1 MPMYSRILIATD
13 GSELSDK
20 AVDQGLALA
29 KAVGAKVTVVRVT
42 SQPAPMVYEGIMVA
56 VPTEEIRAEIAKS
69 VEAYFATLR
78 GKAGTLGV
86 DAETIHIENDFPWQS
101 IIDAAR
107 DKGAGL
113 IVMASHGRRGLSA
126 VLLGSETQKVLTHST
141 IPVLVC
147 R

>member
-1 MPMYSRILIATD
+1 MYGRILIATD

-29 KAVGAKVTVVRVT
+29 KAVGAKVTILRVT
-42 SQPAPMVYEGIMVA
+42 SQPAPMVYEGIVVA
-56 VPTEEIRAEIAKS
+56 LPVEEIADEIAKN
-69 VEAYFATLR
+69 VEKYFVTLR
-78 GKAGTLGV
+78 AKASNIGV
-86 DAETIHIENDFPWQS
+86 DAETIQIENDFPWQV
-101 IIDAAR
+101 IIDTAR
-107 DKGAGL
+107 DKGAAL

>member
-1 MPMYSRILIATD
+1 MYGRILIATD
-13 GSELSDK
+13 GSDLSEK

-29 KAVGAKVTVVRVT
+29 KAVGAKVTILRVT
-42 SQPAPMVYEGIMVA
+42 SQPAPIVYEGVMVA
-56 VPTEEIRAEIAKS
+56 LPVDEISEEIAKS
-69 VEAYFATLR
+69 VEKYFVTLR
-78 GKAGTLGV
+78 SKAGALGI
-86 DAETIHIENDFPWQS
+86 DPETIQIENDFPWQV
-101 IIDAAR
+101 IIDTAR

-113 IVMASHGRRGLSA
+113 IVMASHGRRGISA

>member
-1 MPMYSRILIATD
+1 MYGRILIATD

-29 KAVGAKVTVVRVT
+29 KAVGAKVTIVRVT
-42 SQPAPMVYEGIMVA
+42 SQPAPLVYEGVVVA
-56 VPTEEIRAEIAKS
+56 LPTEEIREDIAKS
-69 VEAYFATLR
+69 VEKYFVAVR
-78 GKAGTLGV
+78 SKAGALGV
-86 DAETIHIENDFPWQS
+86 DAETIQLENDFPWQV
-101 IIDAAR
+101 IIDTAR

>member
-1 MPMYSRILIATD
+1 MFGRILIATD
-13 GSELSDK
+13 GSELSDR

-29 KAVGAKVTVVRVT
+29 KAVSAKVTILRVT
-42 SQPAPMVYEGIMVA
+42 SQPAPVVYEGIMVA
-56 VPTEEIRAEIAKS
+56 LPVDEITQEIAKS
-69 VEAYFATLR
+69 VEKYFVTLR
-78 GKAGTLGV
+78 GKATALGV
-86 DAETIHIENDFPWQS
+86 EAETVQVENDFPWQV
-101 IIDAAR
+101 IIDTAR

>member
-1 MPMYSRILIATD
+1 MFGCILIATD
-13 GSELSDK
+13 GSELSDR

-29 KAVGAKVTVVRVT
+29 KAVGAKVTILRVT
-42 SQPAPMVYEGIMVA
+42 SQPAPVVYEGIMVA
-56 VPTEEIRAEIAKS
+56 LPVDEITQEIAKS
-69 VEAYFATLR
+69 VEKYFVTLR
-78 GKAGTLGV
+78 AKATALGI
-86 DAETIHIENDFPWQS
+86 DAETVQVENDFPWQV
-101 IIDAAR
+101 IIDTAR

>member
-1 MPMYSRILIATD
+1 MFGRILIATD
-13 GSELSDK
+13 GSELSER

-29 KAVGAKVTVVRVT
+29 KAVGAKVTILRVT
-42 SQPAPMVYEGIMVA
+42 SQPAPVVYEGIMVA
-56 VPTEEIRAEIAKS
+56 LPVDEITQEIAKS
-69 VEAYFATLR
+69 VEKYFVTLR
-78 GKAGTLGV
+78 GKATALGI
-86 DAETIHIENDFPWQS
+86 DAETVQVENDFPWQV
-101 IIDAAR
+101 IIDTAR

>member
-1 MPMYSRILIATD
+1 MYGRILIATD

-29 KAVGAKVTVVRVT
+29 KAVGAKATILRVT
-42 SQPAPMVYEGIMVA
+42 NQPAPIVYEGVMVA
-56 VPTEEIRAEIAKS
+56 LPTEEIREEIAKS
-69 VEAYFATLR
+69 VEKYFVTLR
-78 GKAGTLGV
+78 GRADALGV
-86 DAETIHIENDFPWQS
+86 DAETVQIENDFPWQV
-101 IIDAAR
+101 IIDTAR

>member
-1 MPMYSRILIATD
+1 MYSRILIATD

-20 AVDQGLALA
+20 AVDHGLALA
-29 KAVGAKVTVVRVT
+29 KALGAKVTILRVT
-42 SQPAPMVYEGIMVA
+42 SQPAPMVYEGVVVA
-56 VPTEEIRAEIAKS
+56 LPTEEIREEIAKR
-69 VEAYFATLR
+69 VGEYFATLR
-78 GKAGTLGV
+78 SKAASVGV
-86 DAETIHIENDFPWQS
+86 EAETIQIENEVPWQT
-101 IIDAAR
+101 IIDTAR
-107 DKGAGL
+107 DKGASL

>member
-1 MPMYSRILIATD
+1 MYGRILIATD

-29 KAVGAKVTVVRVT
+29 KAVGAKATILRVT
-42 SQPAPMVYEGIMVA
+42 SQPAPMVYEGIVVA
-56 VPTEEIRAEIAKS
+56 LPSDEIRDEIFKG

-78 GKAGTLGV
+78 VKASKVGI
-86 DAETIHIENDFPWQS
+86 DIETIQIENDFPWQV
-101 IIDAAR
+101 IIDTAR

>member
-1 MPMYSRILIATD
+1 MFGRILIATD
-13 GSELSDK
+13 GSELSDR

-29 KAVGAKVTVVRVT
+29 KAVGAKVTLLRVT
-42 SQPAPMVYEGIMVA
+42 SQPAPIVYEGIMVA
-56 VPTEEIRAEIAKS
+56 LPVDEITQEIAKG
-69 VEAYFATLR
+69 VEKYFVTLR
-78 GKAGTLGV
+78 SKASALGV
-86 DAETIHIENDFPWQS
+86 DAETVQIENDFPWQV
-101 IIDAAR
+101 IIDTAR
-107 DKGAGL
+107 DKGADL

>member
-1 MPMYSRILIATD
+1 MYDRILIATD

-20 AVDQGLALA
+20 AIAQGLALA
-29 KAVGAKVTVVRVT
+29 KAVGAKVAILRVT
-42 SQPAPMVYEGIMVA
+42 SQPAPMVYEGIVVA
-56 VPTEEIRAEIAKS
+56 LPVEEIADEIAKN
-69 VEAYFATLR
+69 VEKYFVTLR
-78 GKAGTLGV
+78 AKASNIGV
-86 DAETIHIENDFPWQS
+86 DAETIQIENDFPWQV
-101 IIDAAR
+101 IIDTAR
-107 DKGAGL
+107 DKGAAL

>member
-1 MPMYSRILIATD
+1 MFGRILIATD
-13 GSELSDK
+13 GSELSER

-29 KAVGAKVTVVRVT
+29 KAVGAKVTILRVT
-42 SQPAPMVYEGIMVA
+42 SQPAPVVYEGIMVA
-56 VPTEEIRAEIAKS
+56 LPVDEITQEIAKS
-69 VEAYFATLR
+69 VEKYFVTLR
-78 GKAGTLGV
+78 AKATALGI
-86 DAETIHIENDFPWQS
+86 DAETVQVENDFPWQV
-101 IIDAAR
+101 IIDTAR
-107 DKGAGL
+107 DKSAGL

>member
-1 MPMYSRILIATD
+1 MYSRILIATD
-13 GSELSDK
+13 GSELSDR

-29 KAVGAKVTVVRVT
+29 KTVGAKVTIVRVT
-42 SQPAPMVYEGIMVA
+42 SQPAPMVYDGIMVA
-56 VPTEEIRAEIAKS
+56 VPTEEIRKEIAKS
-69 VEAYFATLR
+69 VEAYFVTLR
-78 GKAGTLGV
+78 GKVAALGV
-86 DAETIHIENDFPWQS
+86 DAETVQVENDFPWQA
-101 IIDAAR
+101 IIDTAR

-126 VLLGSETQKVLTHST
+126 MLLGSETQKVLTHST

>member
-1 MPMYSRILIATD
+1 MFGRILIATD

-29 KAVGAKVTVVRVT
+29 KSVGAKVTILRVT
-42 SQPAPMVYEGIMVA
+42 SQPAPIVYEGIMVA
-56 VPTEEIRAEIAKS
+56 LPVEEITQEIAKS
-69 VEAYFATLR
+69 VEKYFVTLR
-78 GKAGTLGV
+78 SKASALGIE
-86 DAETIHIENDFPWQS
+86 AETVQIENDFPWQV
-101 IIDAAR
+101 IIDTAR